1 MCVCIGVCVC
11 IYRFACVRVRIYIY
25 IGVGVCG
32 CVCRWVGDRDWPL
45 RNFNVSEVHCDGG
58 TVTSPSSSPASAA
71 SCAGVHGLCNSW
83 AVKDFA
89 GGGAFIDIQREGGG
103 FIQSKRSEGGGFML
117 RYGPQELGLDG
128 TVQRK
133 NALERWREQ
142 RARDDLEVRE
152 EAGGGE
158 EGKEG
163 EEGGGRR
170 DPLTSVLQSG

>member
-1 MCVCIGVCVC
+1 
-11 IYRFACVRVRIYIY
+11 
-25 IGVGVCG
+25 
-32 CVCRWVGDRDWPL
+32 
-45 RNFNVSEVHCDGG
+45 
-58 TVTSPSSSPASAA
+58 
-71 SCAGVHGLCNSW
+71 
-83 AVKDFA
+83 
-89 GGGAFIDIQREGGG
+89 
-103 FIQSKRSEGGGFML
+103 ML

-163 EEGGGRR
+163 EEGGGAQRSAHER
-170 DPLTSVLQSG
+170 VTERLSWWRSKEREGEGERV